1 MNVLLP
7 HQKLGFCHAPVC
19 AVRENKTDRSE
30 MLTQLV
36 FGETFEVISQDG
48 HWIEIQSFSDGY
60 AGFVDRRHLI
70 GLSEKELRKWHEER
84 IIQTKF
90 TTQINS
96 PWGKLHLPSSCYI
109 GSQHQ
114 FNIGS
119 ICFEQLYEP
128 NKLNPLELIY
138 EFLNVP
144 YLWGGK
150 TSFGFD
156 CSGLTQL
163 FYRIQDINL
172 PRDASEQQAH
182 GVEINLGEQ
191 ETQDLIFFQNQKGQI
206 THVGICIND
215 NEVIHASGRVRI
227 DELRNGH
234 IWNNELHEITHEFHS
249 IKRYR

>member
-7 HQKLGFCHAPVC
+7 HQKFGFCHAPVC
-19 AVRENKTDRSE
+19 AVRQDKTDRSE
-30 MLTQLV
+30 LVTQLV
-36 FGETFEVISQDG
+36 FGETFEVISQEG
-48 HWIEIQSFSDGY
+48 HWIEIQSLSDGY
-60 AGFVDRRHLI
+60 VGFVDRRHLI
-70 GLSEKELRKWHEER
+70 GFSEKELRKWHDER
-84 IIQTKF
+84 MLLIDFI
-90 TTQINS
+90 TQINS
-96 PWGKLHLPSSCYI
+96 PWGKLNLPAGCFI

-119 ICFEQLYEP
+119 IAFEQLYKV
-128 NKLNPLELIY
+128 NKLKPIEVIY

-172 PRDASEQQAH
+172 PRDASEQQAL
-182 GVEINLGEQ
+182 GVEIKLGEQ
-191 ETQDLIFFQNQKGQI
+191 EANDLIFFQNQKGQI
-206 THVGICIND
+206 THVRICITD
-215 NEVIHASGRVRI
+215 NKVIHASGRVRI

-234 IWNNELHEITHEFHS
+234 IWNNELNEITHDFHS
-249 IKRYR
+249 IKRYH

>member
-7 HQKLGFCHAPVC
+7 HQKQGFCHAPVC
-19 AVRENKTDRSE
+19 AVRDNKTDRSE
-30 MLTQLV
+30 MVTQLV

-84 IIQTKF
+84 IIQTEF

-96 PWGKLHLPSSCYI
+96 PWGKLHLPAGCYI

-172 PRDASEQQAH
+172 PRDASEQQAL
-182 GVEINLGEQ
+182 GVEIKLGEQ
-191 ETQDLIFFQNQKGQI
+191 EANDLIFFQNQKGQI
-206 THVGICIND
+206 THVGIYIGD
-215 NEVIHASGRVRI
+215 GIFIHAPGRNKQISYGSMDNPYFKKNYLGSRTY
-227 DELRNGH
+227 L
-234 IWNNELHEITHEFHS
+234 
-249 IKRYR
+249 